1 MKELLRASELREKY
15 TGAQKRAYDEAFTNT
30 CNFLVDEI
38 NFNAEHGGTSYHQS
52 YGIPFSY
59 LGKEK
64 SREVLLDVS
73 SQLTLLGYESE
84 LNVVGNVATL
94 KVEW

>member
-15 TGAQKRAYDEAFTNT
+15 TGAQKRAYDEAFANT
-30 CNFLVDEI
+30 WNFLVDEI

-64 SREVLLDVS
+64 TKEVLLDVC
-73 SQLTLLGYESE
+73 SQLTLLGYEAE
-84 LNVVGNVATL
+84 LNIAGSVATL
-94 KVEW
+94 EVKW

>member
-30 CNFLVDEI
+30 WNFLVDEI
-38 NFNAEHGGTSYHQS
+38 NFNAEHGGTSYYQT
-52 YGIPFSY
+52 YIIPLKY
-59 LGKEK
+59 LEEEK
-64 SREVLLDVS
+64 SKEVLLDVS
-73 SQLTLLGYESE
+73 SQLTLLGYETE
-84 LNVVGNVATL
+84 LNVTGHVAAL

>member
-1 MKELLRASELREKY
+1 MKELLRASELKEKY
-15 TGAQKRAYDEAFTNT
+15 MAAQKRAYDEAFTNT
-30 CNFLVDEI
+30 WNFLVDEI

-64 SREVLLDVS
+64 TKEILLDVC
-73 SQLTLLGYESE
+73 SQLTLLGYEAE
-84 LNVVGNVATL
+84 LDIIGSIASL

>member
-1 MKELLRASELREKY
+1 MKELLRASELKEKY
-15 TGAQKRAYDEAFTNT
+15 MAAQKRAYDEAFTNT
-30 CNFLVDEI
+30 WNFLVDEI

-64 SREVLLDVS
+64 TKKILLDVC
-73 SQLTLLGYESE
+73 SQLTLLGYEAE
-84 LNVVGNVATL
+84 LDIIGSIASL

>member
-15 TGAQKRAYDEAFTNT
+15 TAAQKRAYDEAFTNT
-30 CNFLVDEI
+30 WNFLVDEI

-52 YGIPFSY
+52 YTIPFGH
-59 LGKEK
+59 LGEERAK
-64 SREVLLDVS
+64 EVLLDVC
-73 SQLTLLGYESE
+73 SQLTLLGYEAE
-84 LNVVGNVATL
+84 LNVFGTIASL